1 MRRIFLVFA
10 TLGLIIISLSTVSFA
25 ADQYAYRAGQT
36 YMKTAANNHT
46 ECEAQCRGDAACR
59 GWNFIRPNPRSRSG
73 ICEFN
78 ARQVA
83 PMSSP
88 ISISGEI
95 NTRIDQVMSRA
106 VPIAAGNTV
115 RVGTPIMAKP
125 VPKIVPRTVPRITSR
140 PTPVRVAAKPPTNQI
155 TRVTQPIPSETI
167 IRAPIPAGFRPIEE
181 VNLQPFTGPIQPR
194 SMTMEQIY
202 REQAQAAQL
211 NAAQNRIARQ
221 AQNRA
226 VMTPRPPQQF
236 VPTMKQTPRAPRA
249 PSIQMPPII
258 PTAIPN
264 QQSLYGSLY
273 DDLTQNMTPVP
284 RPQTAPDQV
293 NNPDAP
299 LATSRAIPVVP
310 VQTVPLGYSEMPKQ
324 TLSGLAGGH

>member
-1 MRRIFLVFA
+1 MRRISLAFV
-10 TLGLIIISLSTVSFA
+10 TLGLIVISLSTVSFA
-25 ADQYAYRAGQT
+25 ADQYAYRAGQI
-36 YMKTAANNHT
+36 YMKTAANSHT

-59 GWNFIRPNPRSRSG
+59 GWNFIRSNPRSRSG

-78 ARQVA
+78 ARQAA

-140 PTPVRVAAKPPTNQI
+140 PTPIRVAAKPPINKI
-155 TRVTQPIPSETI
+155 TRVTQPVPAETI

-194 SMTMEQIY
+194 SMTREQIY
-202 REQAQAAQL
+202 REQVQTAQSKAAQS
-211 NAAQNRIARQ
+211 RMARQ

-236 VPTMKQTPRAPRA
+236 VSTMKQAPRA
-249 PSIQMPPII
+249 LQAPII
-258 PTAIPN
+258 PTATPN

-310 VQTVPLGYSEMPKQ
+310 VQTVPLGYSEMPNQ